1 MDTLKTKIISQI
13 TVILIKILDRRY
25 LMTVKNLEKK
35 LRYVPSEDN
44 PADMGLRRCTP
55 NELKTNDL
63 RWSSP
68 DCKYKP
74 SKVKGRREKINAFLN
89 YINQSIKEEVNRL
102 FDLKPIDADNST
114 YKKVIIFKA
123 EIALFPCFTTRAIHL
138 ELAEDLTTP
147 TLEHIIQRFI
157 AVKGKPESI
166 TSNNAPQFIALAKN
180 YNIK

>member
-1 MDTLKTKIISQI
+1 MHAEISHTPSSLRKYYWSEKGRQ
-13 TVILIKILDRRY
+13 TVSKILRKECYDCRRWKSKSFE
-25 LMTVKNLEKK
+25 LPIMPSLPTERVIP
-35 LRYVPSEDN
+35 LRN
-44 PADMGLRRCTP
+44 FQHRG
-55 NELKTNDL
+55 
-63 RWSSP
+63 P
-68 DCKYKP
+68 D
-74 SKVKGRREKINAFLN
+74 
-89 YINQSIKEEVNRL
+89 YIE
-102 FDLKPIDADNST
+102 PIDADNST

-180 YNIK
+180 YNIKWKLIAAPQKKGAYKRYKSKKDFEKGYT